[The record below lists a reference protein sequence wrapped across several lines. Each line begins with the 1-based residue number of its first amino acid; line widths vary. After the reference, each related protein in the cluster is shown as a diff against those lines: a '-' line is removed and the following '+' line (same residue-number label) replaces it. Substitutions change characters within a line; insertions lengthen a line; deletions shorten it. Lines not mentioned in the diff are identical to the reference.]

1 MRLWRWC
8 GASAAA
14 SVRVQGSRTC
24 ISAVP
29 PTNISTTTNSINR
42 DKATFLVSRIVT
54 LLQINFMHCHVVMW
68 PQAKRQ
74 QPLSS
79 CGSKNKL
86 PSMQRRRQTSPFMQ
100 MQNVQVKPYNT
111 CKHYK
116 MFLCLSHS
124 VVSKCLRPRPSIS
137 KYVHTLRTSYGSRML
152 QWPHAALVT
161 ARDG

>member
-68 PQAKRQ
+68 PQANLPNVNSHCHLAEAKTSFL
-74 QPLSS
+74 PCKEEDKLLHPCKMSKLSNITHANTTKCS
-79 CGSKNKL
+79 FVFLILSYPNVYVRVQAF
-86 PSMQRRRQTSPFMQ
+86 PSMSIPWG
-100 MQNVQVKPYNT
+100 
-111 CKHYK
+111 
-116 MFLCLSHS
+116 
-124 VVSKCLRPRPSIS
+124 LRME
-137 KYVHTLRTSYGSRML
+137 VGCFNDHTLL
-152 QWPHAALVT
+152 W
-161 ARDG
+161 